1 MADNYKFPDEMDED
15 PIENE
20 IEIEIEDDTP
30 EEDRKHAQPLPEEI
44 VKDIEEDDL
53 ESYSKE
59 AKQRL
64 LQMKKLINDER
75 RAKEQAFRE
84 QEEAVRVAQSLL
96 EKTKELQKNLS
107 QGEKVLVSNVYDSA
121 TREIDAAKREYKEA
135 YDSGD
140 ADRLVEAQQKLTAA
154 QYKAAQISQYKP
166 QYDENSLQE
175 WENSVQIQKPQA
187 QPQRLDPKTQA
198 WLDKNSWYGTDEDMS
213 FLAMGVHRRLEK
225 EGVPP
230 GSDHYWNVIDTEMR
244 KRFPDR
250 FAGEQSVETKDS
262 ATKRSNTVVAPATR
276 STSSKKIKLT
286 QTQLALAK
294 KFKLTPEQYAMEL
307 TKVQE
312 SQNG

>member
-1 MADNYKFPDEMDED
+1 MAESDYKFPDEMDED
-15 PIENE
+15 PIEE
-20 IEIEIEDDTP
+20 QIEIEIEDDRP
-30 EEDRKHAQPLPEEI
+30 IEDQKNATPLPEEI

-84 QEEAVRVAQSLL
+84 QEEAVRVAQSLM
-96 EKTKELQKNLS
+96 ERTKELQRNLS
-107 QGEKVLVSNVYDSA
+107 QGEKTLVHNIYDSA
-121 TREIDAAKREYKEA
+121 TREIEAAKRAYKEA

-140 ADRLVEAQQKLTAA
+140 SELLVEAQANLTAA

-166 QYDENSLQE
+166 QYDENTLQQ
-175 WENSVQIQKPQA
+175 WENSVQIQQPQA

-230 GSDHYWNVIDTEMR
+230 GSEHYWNVIDTEVR

-250 FAGEQSVETKDS
+250 FSGEAETKDS
-262 ATKRSNTVVAPATR
+262 APKRSNTVVAPATR

-286 QTQLALAK
+286 QTQVALAK

-307 TKVQE
+307 TKIQE

>member
-1 MADNYKFPDEMDED
+1 MAENYKFPDEMDEN
-15 PIENE
+15 PVEE
-20 IEIEIEDDTP
+20 QFEIEIEDDRP
-30 EEDRKHAQPLPEEI
+30 IEDQKNATPLPAEI
-44 VKDIEEDDL
+44 VQDIEEDDL

-84 QEEAVRVAQSLL
+84 QEEAVRVAQSLM
-96 EKTKELQKNLS
+96 ERTKELQRNLS
-107 QGEKVLVSNVYDSA
+107 QGEKVLVHNVYDSA
-121 TREIDAAKREYKEA
+121 TREIETAKRAYKEA

-140 ADRLVEAQQKLTAA
+140 SDLLVEAQANLTAA
-154 QYKAAQISQYKP
+154 QYKAAQISQYRP
-166 QYDENSLQE
+166 QYDESSLQN
-175 WENSVQIQKPQA
+175 WENNVQIQQPQP

-213 FLAMGVHRRLEK
+213 FLAMGVHKRLEK

-230 GSDHYWNVIDTEMR
+230 GSEHYWSVIDNEMR

-250 FAGEQSVETKDS
+250 FSGETETKDS
-262 ATKRSNTVVAPATR
+262 PQKRSNTVVAPATR

-286 QTQLALAK
+286 QTQVALAK

-307 TKVQE
+307 TKIEE

>member
-1 MADNYKFPDEMDED
+1 MAESNYKFPDEMDED
-15 PIENE
+15 PIEQQ
-20 IEIEIEDDTP
+20 IEIEIEDDRP
-30 EEDRKHAQPLPEEI
+30 VEDQKNATPLPEEI
-44 VKDIEEDDL
+44 VHDIENDDL

-121 TREIDAAKREYKEA
+121 TREIESAKRAYKEA

-140 ADRLVEAQQKLTAA
+140 SDLLVEAQANLTAA
-154 QYKAAQISQYKP
+154 QYKAAQISQYRP
-166 QYDENSLQE
+166 QYDENTLQE
-175 WENSVQIQKPQA
+175 WENSVQIQQPQA
-187 QPQRLDPKTQA
+187 QPQRLDSKTQA

-230 GSDHYWNVIDTEMR
+230 GSDHYWNVIDNEVR

-250 FAGEQSVETKDS
+250 FAGEAETKDS
-262 ATKRSNTVVAPATR
+262 AQKRSNTVVAPATR

>member
-1 MADNYKFPDEMDED
+1 MAENYKFPDEVDD
-15 PIENE
+15 PIENQ

-30 EEDRKHAQPLPEEI
+30 EEDRRNAIPLPEEI
-44 VKDIEEDDL
+44 VKDIEDDDL

-75 RAKEQAFRE
+75 RAKEQAYRE
-84 QEEAVRVAQSLL
+84 QSEAVRVAQTLL
-96 EKTKELQKNLS
+96 ERTKELQKNLS
-107 QGEKVLVSNVYDSA
+107 QGEKVLVNNAQNSA
-121 TREIDAAKREYKEA
+121 TNELDFAKKEYKEA

-140 ADRLVEAQQKLTAA
+140 SDRLVEAQTKLTSAQYRAA
-154 QYKAAQISQYKP
+154 QLAQYRP
-166 QYDENSLQE
+166 QYDENALQN
-175 WENSVQIQKPQA
+175 WENSVQIQQPQP

-198 WLDKNSWYGTDEDMS
+198 WLDKNSWYGSDEDMS

-230 GSDHYWNVIDTEMR
+230 GSDHYWNVIDNEMR
-244 KRFPDR
+244 KRFPDK
-250 FAGEQSVETKDS
+250 FSGESQAETKDS
-262 ATKRSNTVVAPATR
+262 ASRRSNTVVAPATR
-276 STSSKKIKLT
+276 STASKKVKLT

-294 KFKLTPEQYAMEL
+294 KFKLTPEQYAVEL